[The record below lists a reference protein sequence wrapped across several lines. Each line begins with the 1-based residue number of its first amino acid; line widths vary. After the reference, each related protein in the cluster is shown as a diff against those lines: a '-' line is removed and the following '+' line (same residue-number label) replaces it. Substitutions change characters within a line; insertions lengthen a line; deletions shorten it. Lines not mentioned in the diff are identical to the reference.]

1 MQKSSLILTF
11 DESPHIK
18 ILDFFIEFEDFDY
31 PIAQIAKETE
41 TKWETTERVIDSLL
55 QRRILKKTRRLGK
68 AQLYM
73 LNKNNPLTKLLIEI
87 DNKISKFFIN
97 KELEKQKLTV
107 S

>member
-11 DESPHIK
+11 EESPHIK
-18 ILDFFIEFEDFDY
+18 VLDFFIAFEDFDY

-41 TKWETTERVIDSLL
+41 VKWETAKKVIDSLL

-73 LNKNNPLTKLLIEI
+73 LDKGNPLTKLLIEI
-87 DNKISKFFIN
+87 DMKISKFFVN
-97 KELEKQKLTV
+97 KELERHKLVV